1 MLLSQ
6 GRNSQSSVVGSG
18 ERMIL
23 HEPRQTHPIWDAAEA
38 AIRAAEDQLVAAI
51 KAQEA
56 RDPLYAKRDQLR
68 LTIMPGG
75 QDVRRGS
82 PSLPI
87 SRASTLRISE
97 VHWRASGC
105 L

>member
-23 HEPRQTHPIWDAAEA
+23 HEPRQTTYPNWDAAEA

-56 RDPLYAKRDQLR
+56 RDPLYA
-68 LTIMPGG
+68 
-75 QDVRRGS
+75 
-82 PSLPI
+82 
-87 SRASTLRISE
+87 
-97 VHWRASGC
+97 
-105 L
+105 